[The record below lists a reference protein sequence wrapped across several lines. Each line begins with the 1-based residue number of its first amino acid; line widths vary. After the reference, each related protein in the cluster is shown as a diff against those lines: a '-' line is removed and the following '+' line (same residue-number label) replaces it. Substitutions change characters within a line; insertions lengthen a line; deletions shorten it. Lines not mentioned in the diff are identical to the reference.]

1 MTKMTTTT
9 QLLKDFDA
17 LLEADFAKA
26 QQDLA
31 EFKQEAEEF
40 AQFNL
45 LQKEEK
51 DVIFVDSYEYFK
63 LQLDES
69 A

>member
-1 MTKMTTTT
+1 MITTTT

-31 EFKQEAEEF
+31 EFKQQSEEF
-40 AQFNL
+40 AQFNN

-51 DVIFVDSYEYFK
+51 DAIFVDSYEYLN

>member
-1 MTKMTTTT
+1 MKTTTTT

-26 QQDLA
+26 QQDLT
-31 EFKQEAEEF
+31 EFKQQSEEF

-51 DVIFVDSYEYFK
+51 NVIFVDNYDYLN

>member
-1 MTKMTTTT
+1 
-9 QLLKDFDA
+9 LKDFDA

-31 EFKQEAEEF
+31 EFKRESKEF
-40 AQFNL
+40 AEFNL
-45 LQKEEK
+45 LQNEEK
-51 DVIFVDSYEYFK
+51 DAIFVDSYEYLN

-69 A
+69 AR

>member
-1 MTKMTTTT
+1 MTQTT

-26 QQDLA
+26 QQELA
-31 EFKQEAEEF
+31 EFKKESEEF
-40 AQFNL
+40 AQFNN
-45 LQKEEK
+45 LQNEEK
-51 DVIFVDSYEYFK
+51 DAIFADSYEYLN

-69 A
+69 T

>member
-1 MTKMTTTT
+1 MTTTTT

-31 EFKQEAEEF
+31 EFKKQSEEF
-40 AQFNL
+40 AQFNM

-51 DVIFVDSYEYFK
+51 DVIFVDSYEYFN

>member
-1 MTKMTTTT
+1 MTQTT

-31 EFKQEAEEF
+31 DFKKEAEEF
-40 AQFNL
+40 AQFNH
-45 LQKEEK
+45 LQNEEK
-51 DVIFVDSYEYFK
+51 DAIFVDSYEYLN

-69 A
+69 AR

>member
-1 MTKMTTTT
+1 MTQIN

-31 EFKQEAEEF
+31 EFKQESKEF
-40 AQFNL
+40 AQFNH
-45 LQKEEK
+45 LQNEEK
-51 DVIFVDSYEYFK
+51 DAIFVDSYEYLN

-69 A
+69 AR

>member
-1 MTKMTTTT
+1 MTQTT

-40 AQFNL
+40 AQFNH
-45 LQKEEK
+45 LQNEEK
-51 DVIFVDSYEYFK
+51 DAIFVDSYEYLN

-69 A
+69 TW

>member
-1 MTKMTTTT
+1 MKKTTTTT

-31 EFKQEAEEF
+31 EFKQQTAEF

-51 DVIFVDSYEYFK
+51 DTIFVDSYECLT

>member
-1 MTKMTTTT
+1 MTTTTTTT
-9 QLLKDFDA
+9 QLLRDFDA

-26 QQDLA
+26 QKNLA
-31 EFKQEAEEF
+31 EFKQQSEEF
-40 AQFNL
+40 AQFNI

-51 DVIFVDSYEYFK
+51 DIIFADSYEYLN

-69 A
+69 S